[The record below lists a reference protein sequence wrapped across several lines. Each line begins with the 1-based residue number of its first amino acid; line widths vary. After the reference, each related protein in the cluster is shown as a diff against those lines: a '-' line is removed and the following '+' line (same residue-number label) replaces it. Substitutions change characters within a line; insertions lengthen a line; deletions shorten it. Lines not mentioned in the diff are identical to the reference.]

1 MTKSKTDKHLTLSY
15 KKTISKSDL
24 HLLKGVGNGKIDV
37 FTKSKTDKHLT
48 LSYKKTISKSDLH
61 PLKGVGNGKINVFK
75 ELTPHSRTF

>member
-24 HLLKGVGNGKIDV
+24 HTLKGVGNGKIEA
-37 FTKSKTDKHLT
+37 S
-48 LSYKKTISKSDLH
+48 
-61 PLKGVGNGKINVFK
+61 K